1 MFELVENKL
10 KNRSLTFSVSFF
22 EIYFNILAH
31 ILKNNKSLIKHFPIK
46 INSLTFLAKKNK

>member
-22 EIYFNILAH
+22 EIYSGRCYDCLNDKALLTILED
-31 ILKNNKSLIKHFPIK
+31 KNN
-46 INSLTFLAKKNK
+46 NV